1 MPDVRVEVD
10 AETADALQVECELL
24 GFDAPDAYLAW
35 IVENRAAIEQGT
47 ESAELLAAYR
57 ERLTVL
63 EDRLQSEG
71 IDPVTVD
78 PGSELSDSQ
87 PPEDESG
94 TDSESESE
102 PTSEP
107 AVAPASGT
115 STQTASTSS
124 SSGADDTPREAAAT
138 DAASSS
144 DALAS
149 ASTSADSPDEFSGS
163 LTTGESSATAAPD
176 ADRGASPDDASPD
189 DDSTDDASTDD
200 GSTDDSPDDASPDDS
215 SPTATATASD
225 GGTRTDADITSMHL
239 RPERIQRVNED
250 PVAKDAGELSNVTTK
265 RVDEFSRRAVA
276 ETRQQLD
283 RDVET
288 GLSYESS
295 AAMSQDVRPGEDLA
309 DLGEIDVPGRS
320 EELVV
325 ERRGV
330 VGRALAHLRDEGSAR
345 RAEFVDA
352 LYEDHAAGYETADSW
367 WRCVREGLS
376 QVDAVDGG
384 HVWEYVE

>member
-144 DALAS
+144 DAVAS

-176 ADRGASPDDASPD
+176 ADRGASPDD
-189 DDSTDDASTDD
+189 DSTDDASPDD